1 VELRQLAY
9 FVAVADE
16 AHFTRAA
23 ERLRIAQPAVSQ
35 QIRRLEAE
43 LGEQVFLRDRRSVRL
58 TPAGE
63 ALLPHARAA
72 LAQVEHGRESIA
84 ALRGLLTG
92 PLAIGLVHPLPGR
105 RIVRAIGAFARR
117 NPSVSLS
124 LKEGETDALLAAVA
138 GGELHCAFIG
148 LGPGTEPPGEFAS
161 QVVAREPA
169 VLAVHAEH
177 ALAARDAVPL
187 AELRDEPFVCLTHAS
202 RLRHVLEGACQ
213 AAGFAPRIVVETTD
227 LAVMVMLAAEG
238 VGIALLPRSGLDGAE
253 GVVALDVL
261 GPPVDRRIALVWR
274 ADYVPPAA
282 RAFIDH
288 LPISPPSK
296 AVRPHRM
303 SKP

>member
-1 VELRQLAY
+1 MELRQLAY

-105 RIVRAIGAFARR
+105 RIVRAIGAFARHH
-117 NPSVSLS
+117 PSVSLS
-124 LKEGETDALLAAVA
+124 LREGETDALLSAVA
-138 GGELHCAFIG
+138 GGTLHCAFIG
-148 LGPGTEPPGEFAS
+148 LGPGTEPPENFAS
-161 QVVAREPA
+161 AVVAREPA
-169 VLAVHAEH
+169 VLAVHPGH
-177 ALAARDAVPL
+177 DLAARDAV
-187 AELRDEPFVCLTHAS
+187 ELHALREERFVTLTHAS
-202 RLRHVLEGACQ
+202 RLRHVLDAACQ
-213 AAGFAPRIVVETTD
+213 EAGFAPRIAVETTD

-238 VGIALLPRSGLDGAE
+238 VGVALLPRSGLDGAE
-253 GVVALDVL
+253 GVVGLAVR
-261 GPPVDRRIALVWR
+261 GPRVDRRIVLVWR

-282 RAFIDH
+282 RAFLDSAR
-288 LPISPPSK
+288 LPISAS
-296 AVRPHRM
+296 
-303 SKP
+303 

>member
-23 ERLRIAQPAVSQ
+23 EKLRIAQPAVSQ
-35 QIRRLEAE
+35 QIRRLVAE

-92 PLAIGLVHPLPGR
+92 PLAVGLVHPLPGR
-105 RIVRAIGAFARR
+105 RIVRAIGAFARE
-117 NPSVSLS
+117 NSAVALS
-124 LKEGETDALLAAVA
+124 LREGETDALLAAVA

-148 LGPGTEPPGEFAS
+148 LGPGTEPPDGFAAR
-161 QVVAREPA
+161 VVAREPA
-169 VLAVHAEH
+169 VLAVHPGHPLAE
-177 ALAARDAVPL
+177 RDAVEL
-187 AELRDEPFVCLTHAS
+187 RALRDEPFVCLTRAS
-202 RLRHVLEGACQ
+202 RLRHVLEGACRE
-213 AAGFAPRIVVETTD
+213 AGFAPRIVVETTD

-238 VGIALLPRSGLDGAE
+238 VGVALLPRSGLDGAD
-253 GVVALDVL
+253 GVVGLDVL
-261 GPPVDRRIALVWR
+261 GPRVDRRIVLVWR

-288 LPISPPSK
+288 LPIS
-296 AVRPHRM
+296 AA
-303 SKP
+303 